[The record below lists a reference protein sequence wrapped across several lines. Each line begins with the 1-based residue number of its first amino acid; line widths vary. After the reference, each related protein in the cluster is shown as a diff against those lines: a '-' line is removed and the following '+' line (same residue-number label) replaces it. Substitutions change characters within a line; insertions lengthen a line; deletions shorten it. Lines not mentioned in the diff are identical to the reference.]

1 MITTY
6 EIEVLNEY
14 GNIIHHHYYES
25 FSKDDAEE
33 NARKSCRWHG
43 GYDWRVIKIK

>member
-14 GNIIHHHYYES
+14 GHIIHYHYFKS
-25 FSKDDAEE
+25 FSRQDAEA
-33 NARKSCRWHG
+33 NARSSCRFHG
-43 GYDWRVIKIK
+43 GADWRVIKIA